1 LRTQTQEK
9 AGNWLN
15 TLFNVLTNTEIDN
28 LSIYFFKNYFS
39 MTEERITEMMSRID
53 DYVRGRLVQEQIEDL
68 WIEFLKDP
76 YWFKIAEVEV
86 ILRNMIMQVVVIQR

>member
-1 LRTQTQEK
+1 
-9 AGNWLN
+9 
-15 TLFNVLTNTEIDN
+15 
-28 LSIYFFKNYFS
+28 

-76 YWFKIAEVEV
+76 YWFKIFEVEV
-86 ILRNMIMQVVVIQR
+86 SLRNMIMQVVVIQR